1 MSSHQNFQVNRNK
14 HSKGQN
20 QLIKNNPNKKRI
32 ENTSKNDRM
41 RTQMRKWTSFY
52 RLNVHRF
59 VEHYLG
65 IELFLFQKILIFFM
79 NLNSYVMIIAAR
91 GLSKSFIISIYAVSR
106 CILYPNTKVIIA
118 SGQKSQSRLIIT
130 EKIEKEL
137 MQYPN
142 VAREIKQI
150 KTSANDAKVIFHNG
164 SSIEAVTSSDGSRG
178 YRGNILICE
187 EFRMIDFGILNTVLK
202 PFLNVYR
209 QPPYLKKPEYAH
221 LTEENIELYISS
233 AWYTSHWMWKAMQSS
248 RDLMLQGKDSMLF
261 SLDYLT
267 SLHHGLLSK
276 KRIEK
281 DKESSNFDSVGFMME
296 YENLMYGQNE
306 NALFALEDVNKN
318 RKLKN
323 IFYPIDNVDYSEL
336 KNKRKEK
343 LKDGEVRIIGIDIA
357 LMGGKANDNTVLTCT
372 RLIPNG
378 GTYLRKVS
386 YIETIEGK
394 HSEDQAIRIKQ
405 LFEDFQASYIAL
417 DCHGNGMSVYDELVK
432 VQYDEQ
438 RDVEYEAWCS
448 FNDDE
453 MRSRAKSQNPL
464 PVIFSIK
471 AGVRLNHEIASSLRV
486 NLQNSNI
493 ELPINDL
500 EAREILA
507 ERKYYL
513 NASEEKKAEYIKPYL
528 QTTILVNE
536 LVNLDHEI
544 VGGFI
549 KVKEKS
555 GKRKDR
561 YSSLAFS
568 NYLAKILETEKL
580 SSDFS
585 TYEEDDSIVYF

>member
-1 MSSHQNFQVNRNK
+1 
-14 HSKGQN
+14 
-20 QLIKNNPNKKRI
+20 
-32 ENTSKNDRM
+32 
-41 RTQMRKWTSFY
+41 
-52 RLNVHRF
+52 
-59 VEHYLG
+59 
-65 IELFLFQKILIFFM
+65 
-79 NLNSYVMIIAAR
+79 MIVAAR
-91 GLSKSFIISIYAVSR
+91 GLSKSFIISIFAVTR

-142 VAREIKQI
+142 VAREIKQV

-164 SSIEAVTSSDGSRG
+164 STIEAVTSSDGSRG
-178 YRGNILICE
+178 YRGNILIAE
-187 EFRMIDFGILNTVLK
+187 EFRMIDFNILNTVLK

-209 QPPYLKKPEYAH
+209 QPPYLKKPQYSH

-233 AWYTSHWMWKAMQSS
+233 AWYTSHWMWNAMQSA
-248 RDLMLQGKDSMLF
+248 RDLMLDGKDTMLF

-276 KRIEK
+276 KRIDK
-281 DKESSNFDSVGFMME
+281 DRQSSNFDQIGFLME
-296 YENLMYGQNE
+296 YENIMYGQNE
-306 NALFALEDVNKN
+306 NALYALEDVNKN

-323 IFYPIDNVDYSEL
+323 VFYPIDNLDYQEV

-343 LKDGEVRIIGIDIA
+343 LKDGEIRIMGVDIA
-357 LMGGKANDNTVLTCT
+357 LMGGKNNDNTVITCM

-378 GTYLRKVS
+378 ATYIRKVS
-386 YIETIEGK
+386 YIETIEGR
-394 HSEDQAIRIKQ
+394 HTEDQAIRIKQ
-405 LFEDFQASYIAL
+405 IFEDFQASYVAL
-417 DCHGNGMSVYDELVK
+417 DTHGNGMSIYDELVK
-432 VQYDEQ
+432 VQYDEH
-438 RDVEYEAWCS
+438 RDKEYEAWCA

-453 MRSRAKSQNPL
+453 MKARAKTQNPL

-471 AGVRLNHEIASSLRV
+471 AGNRLNHEIASSLRV

-493 ELPINDL
+493 ELPINEMD
-500 EAREILA
+500 AREVLA
-507 ERKYYL
+507 ERKYY
-513 NASEEKKAEYIKPYL
+513 ATAPPEKKADYERPFI

-544 VGGFI
+544 VGGYI

-561 YSSLAFS
+561 FSSLAFS
-568 NYLAKILETEKL
+568 NYLAKILEAKNLTDENNEY
-580 SSDFS
+580 D
-585 TYEEDDSIVYF
+585 EDDDIIYF

>member
-544 VGGFI
+544 VGVLL
-549 KVKEKS
+549 K
-555 GKRKDR
+555 
-561 YSSLAFS
+561 
-568 NYLAKILETEKL
+568 
-580 SSDFS
+580 
-585 TYEEDDSIVYF
+585 

>member
-1 MSSHQNFQVNRNK
+1 MASYENFQVDRNK
-14 HSKGQN
+14 HAKGTN
-20 QLIKNNPNKKRI
+20 QFTKSNPKKKII
-32 ENTSKNDRM
+32 ENQSKNERM
-41 RTQMRKWTSFY
+41 RIQMKKWTSFY
-52 RLNVHRF
+52 RLNIHRF
-59 VEHYLG
+59 VEHYMG
-65 IELFLFQKILIFFM
+65 IELFFFQKLLLFFM
-79 NLNSYVMIIAAR
+79 NLNTFTMIVAAR
-91 GLSKSFIISIYAVSR
+91 GLSKSYMISIFAVAR

-118 SGQKSQSRLIIT
+118 SGVKKQAKLIIT

-137 MQYPN
+137 MQFPN
-142 VAREIKQI
+142 IAREIKQI
-150 KTSANDAKVIFHNG
+150 KSSANDASVIFHNG
-164 SSIEAVTSSDGSRG
+164 STIEAVTSSENSRG
-178 YRGNILICE
+178 YRGNILINE
-187 EFRMIDFGILNTVLK
+187 EFRMISKEVLDTVLK

-209 QPPYLKKPEYAH
+209 QPPYLKKEEYAH
-221 LTEENIELYISS
+221 LKEENIELYISS
-233 AWYTSHWMWKAMQSS
+233 AYFESHWMWKAMQSA
-248 RDLMLQGKDSMLF
+248 RDNMLKGLDTKFF

-267 SLHHGLLSK
+267 SIHHGLLSK
-276 KRIEK
+276 RRIEQDKQSK
-281 DKESSNFDSVGFMME
+281 DFDPIAFHME

-323 IFYPIDNVDYSEL
+323 IFYPIDNMDYQEL

-343 LKDGEVRIIGIDIA
+343 LKDGEIRILGVDIA
-357 LMGGKANDNTVLTCT
+357 LMGGKANDATVVTCM

-378 GTYLRKVS
+378 KTYIRKVS

-405 LFEDFQASYIAL
+405 LFEDFQASKIAL
-417 DCHGNGMSVYDELVK
+417 DCHGNGMAVYDELVK
-432 VQYDEQ
+432 VQYDEE

-448 FNDDE
+448 YNDDE
-453 MRSRAKSQNPL
+453 MRQRAKTPNPL
-464 PVIFSIK
+464 PVILSIK
-471 AGVRLNHEIASSLRV
+471 AGSRLNHEIATSLRV

-500 EAREILA
+500 EAKELLS
-507 ERKYYL
+507 EKKFYQD
-513 NASEEKKAEYIKPYL
+513 ASIEKKAKYLKPYV

-561 YSSLAFS
+561 YSSLSFA
-568 NYLAKILETEKL
+568 NYLAKLLEIENLTDNNEWDL
-580 SSDFS
+580 DRDYVL
-585 TYEEDDSIVYF
+585 T